1 MKFTAEL
8 ESAGGNT
15 GGFRV
20 PQEVVDSLGGGKRPK
35 VTVRVNGFD
44 YRSSIAPMGGDNW
57 LGVSQERRDAAGIAV
72 GQTHEVE
79 LALDTAPRVI
89 EVPDDLAEAFA
100 AEPEAKAFWDTL
112 SYSNQRWHAEQI
124 TGAKKPETRAKRV
137 AKSVELLRDGRAR

>member
-8 ESAGGNT
+8 ESTGGNT

-20 PQEVVDSLGGGKRPK
+20 PQEVVESLGGGRRPK

-57 LGVSQERRDAAGIAV
+57 LGVSQERRAAAGIAV
-72 GQTHEVE
+72 GQTHEVDVE
-79 LALDTAPRVI
+79 LDTAPRTI
-89 EVPDDLAEAFA
+89 EVPEDLAEALA
-100 AEPEAKAFWDTL
+100 AEPTAKTFWDTL

-124 TGAKKPETRAKRV
+124 TGAKKAETRAKRV
-137 AKSVELLRDGRAR
+137 AKSVATLREGRSR